1 MLSCGGGGDDGGGVL
16 GGITSSEFFRID
28 LTL

>member
-1 MLSCGGGGDDGGGVL
+1 MLSCEGGGDDGGEVL